1 MSVRIDNSVQGP
13 ITLRKTDNSV
23 CDIDDRGLTGLR
35 SRSHGSDYEH
45 TGKRYLRFNYYI
57 FVKLKLNLFKG
68 NTQLYSII
76 SSNFRHIS
84 IYLTLMSVTIS
95 A

>member
-35 SRSHGSDYEH
+35 SRSHGIN
-45 TGKRYLRFNYYI
+45 F
-57 FVKLKLNLFKG
+57 
-68 NTQLYSII
+68 I
-76 SSNFRHIS
+76 SSKFDKGKHKYIAQ
-84 IYLTLMSVTIS
+84 YLTTIHFKYKLGPFVLHT
-95 A
+95 